1 MTNNEPF
8 AKASQGWPL
17 VAQAI
22 TLACQAH
29 QGQLRKDGRT
39 PYVGHVIRV
48 GWVLEHVFG
57 IHDPEVLAAGVLH
70 DVIEDTTVDY
80 DDLQRQFGTRVA
92 DLVAHLSKDKRRPE
106 PQREE
111 AYHRQ
116 LLAAGPEV
124 LAIKLAD
131 LLENLSDV
139 TTLPPAKRTE
149 AVAKFQATFQVLAPA
164 AQRHWPLA
172 ARLVEARLQE
182 LAC

>member
-1 MTNNEPF
+1 MNSEPF
-8 AKASQGWPL
+8 AEAMQGWPL

-29 QGQLRKDGRT
+29 LGQVRKDGCT
-39 PYVGHVIRV
+39 PYVSHVIRV
-48 GWVLEHVFG
+48 GWLLEHVFG

-80 DDLQRQFGTRVA
+80 DDLQQQFGSRVA
-92 DLVAHLSKDKRRPE
+92 DLVACLSKDKRQPE
-106 PQREE
+106 PQREA
-111 AYHRQ
+111 AYHQQ
-116 LLAAGPEV
+116 LLAAGPDV

-139 TTLPPAKRTE
+139 NCLPSAKRAE

-164 AQRHWPLA
+164 ARQHWPPA
-172 ARLVEARLQE
+172 ARLVKARLQE